1 MPHINIQMLPGATRE
16 QKAEVVK
23 EITATL
29 ARVLGKK
36 PENTNIVFQE
46 IQEEDWGFGGVLCDE
61 P

>member
-1 MPHINIQMLPGATRE
+1 MPHINIQMLAGATRE

-23 EITATL
+23 EITATM

-36 PENTNIVFQE
+36 PEHTNIVFQE
-46 IQEEDWGFGGVLCDE
+46 IEDEDWGFGGVLCDE